1 MNIAI
6 FGGSFDPPHKAH
18 LAIAKNALA
27 TLNIDLLIITPAFL
41 NPFKTSV
48 FASAKLRLKWCQMLF
63 GKLEKIKISDYE
75 IAQNRP
81 VASIQSVKYFKNLY
95 KPDKIY
101 LIIGA
106 DNLANLTKWHDYN
119 HLCELCEFVVA
130 LRDDIIINPQ
140 YKTLKIN
147 EKISSTFIR
156 NQKDFSKIPPLLRQ
170 EISEFYTKRIKMQ
183 DRINKI
189 IEILDAKKAEN
200 PQAIDMSERDYI
212 AKFVIIAT
220 TLHARHALSLID
232 ELKTHLKPL
241 GEQFLG
247 SECSD
252 EWSVIDLGDIIIHL
266 MSQNYRA
273 KYNIEEFLDK
283 LKKENS

>member
-6 FGGSFDPPHKAH
+6 FGGSFDPPHNAH
-18 LAIAKNALA
+18 LAIAKSAIA
-27 TLNIDLLIITPAFL
+27 TLNIDLLLIIPAFL

-48 FASAKLRLKWCQMLF
+48 FADGNLRLKWCKMLF
-63 GKLEKIKISDYE
+63 SELAKTQISDYE
-75 IAQNRP
+75 ILKMRP
-81 VASIQSVKYFKNLY
+81 VASIESIKHFKSLY
-95 KPDKIY
+95 NPSKIY

-106 DNLANLTKWHDYN
+106 DNLANLQKWHNYDE
-119 HLCELCEFVVA
+119 LCALCEFVIA
-130 LRDDIIINPQ
+130 KRNDIAINSK
-140 YKTLKIN
+140 YKILNIN

-156 NQKDFSKIPPLLRQ
+156 NKKDFSKIPPLLRQ

-200 PQAIDMSERDYI
+200 AQAIDMSGRDYI

-273 KYNIEEFLDK
+273 KYNIEEFLEK